1 MSASA
6 AVPVPE
12 ATVSARPGAGVA
24 RRVFREVGLGL
35 ITLGLVLL
43 TFVAYQLWG
52 TGFTESHDQSVLQR
66 QFAALHAEATGHAG
80 ASSGTRGTTSA
91 NAGGGAGGN
100 GVAHD
105 PVVGGSASK
114 AAASRAAASKAAD
127 GTLTPS
133 PPVGQAVDHIVI
145 PSIGVNKYVV
155 QGVAEN
161 NLMEGPGH
169 YPGTPLPG
177 QQGNVGIAGH
187 RTTYGAP
194 FFQLGSLRT
203 GAWIYITDPEGRTFD
218 YRVLRHSVVNP
229 DDVGVLAPSH
239 RALLT
244 LTTCNPPYS
253 ATTRLV
259 VVAALV
265 GRPAATLVPRPLPAA
280 GAGTKTSGTKTSGTQ
295 TAGTKTSGTRS
306 AVASRP
312 RTVASAA
319 PTIQSLTAGNAGAR
333 GPAIAF
339 GALVV
344 ALWVAAR
351 ILASR
356 RRGWRKAVTLAAGA
370 AVAAVPLWLCFEQ
383 IVRLLP
389 PTV

>member
-1 MSASA
+1 M
-6 AVPVPE
+6 PVPE
-12 ATVSARPGAGVA
+12 AATRSHPLSEVL
-24 RRVFREVGLGL
+24 RRVVREAGLGL
-35 ITLGLVLL
+35 VTLGVVLL
-43 TFVAYQLWG
+43 AFVAYQLWG

-66 QFAALHAEATGHAG
+66 QFNALHARESGHAG
-80 ASSGTRGTTSA
+80 AGSAGASSSGHAGGSSGGS
-91 NAGGGAGGN
+91 AGGGTGGR
-100 GVAHD
+100 AHD
-105 PVVGGSASK
+105 PVVGGSGSK
-114 AAASRAAASKAAD
+114 AAAPGTARSDAAAN

-145 PSIGVNKYVV
+145 PSIGVDSYVV

-161 NLMEGPGH
+161 DLMQGPGH

-177 QQGNVGIAGH
+177 QDGNVGIAGH

-194 FFQLGSLRT
+194 FFQLGRLRA

-229 DDVGVLAPSH
+229 DDVGVLAPSR
-239 RALLT
+239 RAILT

-253 ATTRLV
+253 ATSRLV

-265 GRPAATLVPRPLPAA
+265 GRPTASLVHRPLGAASATASSATGSGSGSA
-280 GAGTKTSGTKTSGTQ
+280 GAGSASTSSAGGSSG
-295 TAGTKTSGTRS
+295 SG
-306 AVASRP
+306 AVP
-312 RTVASAA
+312 SAA
-319 PTIQSLTAGNAGAR
+319 PTVASLTAGNANAR

-351 ILASR
+351 VFASR
-356 RRGWRKAVTLAAGA
+356 RRGWRKAAALAAGVV
-370 AVAAVPLWLCFEQ
+370 VAAVPLWLCFEQ
-383 IVRLLP
+383 VVRLLP